1 VEAQVRDAFAH
12 FQAAVARAD
21 SEELWGLLAEKS
33 RADAE
38 RVARDVRAADEQ
50 ASRDGK
56 AKLAEL
62 LGLPGKE
69 VAKLTGQGF
78 LKTRRFRDK
87 YDEAASGKV
96 TKVVVQGES
105 ATVHW
110 DDPDG
115 EREKTI
121 FVREGDRW
129 KAWLSMPVV
138 KLP

>member
-12 FQAAVARAD
+12 FQAAVARGD
-21 SEELWGLLAEKS
+21 GEELWGLLAEKS
-33 RADAE
+33 RAAAE
-38 RVARDVRAADEQ
+38 RVVRDVRAAYEQ
-50 ASRDGK
+50 AGRDGK

-69 VAKLTGQGF
+69 VAKLTGQAF
-78 LKTRRFRDK
+78 LKSRRFRDK
-87 YDEAASGKV
+87 YDEAAAGKV
-96 TKVVVQGES
+96 TKVVVQGDS

-129 KAWLSMPVV
+129 KAWLSMPAV
-138 KLP
+138 KMP